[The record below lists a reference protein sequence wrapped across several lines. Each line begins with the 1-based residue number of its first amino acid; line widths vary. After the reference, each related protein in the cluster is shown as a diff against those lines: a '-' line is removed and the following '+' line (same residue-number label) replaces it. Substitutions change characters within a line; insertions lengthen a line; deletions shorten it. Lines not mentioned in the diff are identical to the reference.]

1 MTNVAA
7 NVVAGVPLA
16 TGGVL
21 IGALTAAEPSTAVSA
36 LTGFSAAGYIG
47 EDGVTEANERST
59 DRIRAWGGDTVKV
72 VQTEHN
78 VTYQFTFL
86 ETLNADVLKAVYG
99 DANVTTTAGAA
110 ALAAPVV
117 TLGATATTGGTFAAG
132 SYFWK
137 LTATNANGETIG
149 SNEVTATLALN
160 GTQIINWTAISGATG
175 YKLYRGTSAGGQ
187 DKLITTISSGATV
200 TYTDTGAAGTAATVP
215 TSNTTGKGTLHK
227 VLINGAS
234 LAHKSYV
241 FELKDG
247 AAKIRIYVPDGQIT
261 EVGEITY
268 SDSEVIGYQVTV
280 ECFADELGVKAYKF
294 LDNGIFS
301 A

>member
-1 MTNVAA
+1 MANTAA
-7 NVVAGVPLA
+7 NVVAGTPLA
-16 TGGVL
+16 TGGIL
-21 IGALTAAEPSTAVSA
+21 IGDLTATAPTTALST

-99 DANVTTTAGAA
+99 EDNVTTTA
-110 ALAAPVV
+110 
-117 TLGATATTGGTFAAG
+117 
-132 SYFWK
+132 
-137 LTATNANGETIG
+137 
-149 SNEVTATLALN
+149 
-160 GTQIINWTAISGATG
+160 
-175 YKLYRGTSAGGQ
+175 
-187 DKLITTISSGATV
+187 ATV
-200 TYTDTGAAGTAATVP
+200 ST
-215 TSNTTGKGTLHK
+215 GTLHEVAVNAS
-227 VLINGAS
+227 VLP
-234 LAHKSYV
+234 HKSYV
-241 FELKDG
+241 FEVKDG
-247 AAKIRIYVPDGQIT
+247 NAKIRIYVPDGQIT

-268 SDSEVIGYQVTV
+268 SDSEVVGYQVTV
-280 ECFADELGVKAYKF
+280 EAFADDLGNKAYKF

>member
-1 MTNVAA
+1 MANSAA

-36 LTGFSAAGYIG
+36 LTGFTAAGYIG

-78 VTYQFTFL
+78 VTYSFTFL
-86 ETLNADVLKAVYG
+86 ETLNAEVLKAVYG
-99 DANVTTTAGAA
+99 AANVTTTA
-110 ALAAPVV
+110 
-117 TLGATATTGGTFAAG
+117 
-132 SYFWK
+132 
-137 LTATNANGETIG
+137 
-149 SNEVTATLALN
+149 
-160 GTQIINWTAISGATG
+160 
-175 YKLYRGTSAGGQ
+175 
-187 DKLITTISSGATV
+187 ATV
-200 TYTDTGAAGTAATVP
+200 STGTLHEVALTAAT
-215 TSNTTGKGTLHK
+215 LE
-227 VLINGAS
+227 
-234 LAHKSYV
+234 HKSYV

>member
-1 MTNVAA
+1 MANSAA

-21 IGALTAAEPSTAVSA
+21 IGALTATQPTTAVST
-36 LTGFSAAGYIG
+36 LTGFTAAGYIG

-99 DANVTTTAGAA
+99 EDNVTTTA
-110 ALAAPVV
+110 
-117 TLGATATTGGTFAAG
+117 ATATTGTLHAVEIN
-132 SYFWK
+132 S
-137 LTATNANGETIG
+137 
-149 SNEVTATLALN
+149 ATL
-160 GTQIINWTAISGATG
+160 
-175 YKLYRGTSAGGQ
+175 
-187 DKLITTISSGATV
+187 
-200 TYTDTGAAGTAATVP
+200 P
-215 TSNTTGKGTLHK
+215 
-227 VLINGAS
+227 
-234 LAHKSYV
+234 HKSYV

-247 AAKIRIYVPDGQIT
+247 LSKIRIYVPDGQIT

-268 SDSEVIGYQVTV
+268 SDSEVIGYQVTI
-280 ECFADELGVKAYKF
+280 EAYADEVGNKAYKF
-294 LDNGIFS
+294 LDNGIF
-301 A
+301 AP

>member
-1 MTNVAA
+1 MANTAA
-7 NVVAGVPLA
+7 NIVAGTPLA
-16 TGGVL
+16 TGGIL
-21 IGALTAAEPSTAVSA
+21 IGALTAAAPITAIST

-47 EDGVTEANERST
+47 EDGITEGNERST

-99 DANVTTTAGAA
+99 EDNVTTTA
-110 ALAAPVV
+110 
-117 TLGATATTGGTFAAG
+117 
-132 SYFWK
+132 
-137 LTATNANGETIG
+137 
-149 SNEVTATLALN
+149 
-160 GTQIINWTAISGATG
+160 
-175 YKLYRGTSAGGQ
+175 
-187 DKLITTISSGATV
+187 ATV
-200 TYTDTGAAGTAATVP
+200 ST
-215 TSNTTGKGTLHK
+215 GTLHE
-227 VLINGAS
+227 VAINSAT
-234 LAHKSYV
+234 LPHKSYV
-241 FELKDG
+241 FEVKDG
-247 AAKIRIYVPDGQIT
+247 DAKIRIYVPDGQIT

-280 ECFADELGVKAYKF
+280 EAFADELGNKAYKF